1 LAGIDKVI
9 CYSSKEAAY
18 YTELFRAKTG
28 KFVFVRFGV
37 NVDRL
42 NRIFSPASQDYVF
55 AAGSSNRDYGTFF
68 NAIKDLDTRVVVV
81 AKRFNLHGHLI
92 PKNVEVLY
100 DVYGDQYYELLKN
113 AQLIVIPLDDP
124 ELSSGQMV
132 LLESMGLGKAVIAS
146 EVWGVSDYVDDGRN
160 ALLVPIHDCVRMKSA
175 IEDLLKDA
183 VRLGEMG
190 VSARQSV
197 QERFSAA
204 EMAKGVS
211 AELAQL

>member
-1 LAGIDKVI
+1 
-9 CYSSKEAAY
+9 
-18 YTELFRAKTG
+18 
-28 KFVFVRFGV
+28 
-37 NVDRL
+37 VDRL